1 MMAVNTVKAVIN
13 GQTYTLTLNSGTGKY
28 ETTITAPSQSSYNQ
42 SGHYFNV
49 QLQATDTAGN
59 LTTVDASDS
68 TLGSKLQL
76 VVKEKAAPVITISY
90 PTASATIVNNKP
102 TITFSVLD
110 ADSGVN
116 PDSIKITIDGTAIT
130 AGITKTK
137 NGSAYDCS
145 YAPASALSD
154 GEHTIKVD
162 ASDYDGNVAAQKSV
176 TFKIDT
182 VPPALSITSPGAGLV
197 TNVATL
203 VVTGSTNDL
212 TSSPCTVTIN
222 GSAISVNGDGTFSK
236 SLTLTE
242 GNNTITVV
250 STDSAGKS
258 TTITRTVTLDTV
270 LPVISAV
277 TITPNPVDSGST
289 FVISVSVTD

>member
-1 MMAVNTVKAVIN
+1 MAVNTVKAVIN
-13 GQTYTLTLNSGTGKY
+13 GQVYTLTLNGSTGKY
-28 ETTITAPSQSSYNQ
+28 ETTVTAPSLSSYNQ
-42 SGHYFNV
+42 TGHYFNV
-49 QLQATDTAGN
+49 QLQAADTAGN
-59 LTTVDASDS
+59 ITTVDSTDS

-76 VVKEKAAPVITISY
+76 VVKEKVAPVITITY
-90 PTASATIVNNKP
+90 PTASATIINNKP
-102 TITFSVLD
+102 TLAFSVTD

-116 PDSIKITIDGTAIT
+116 PDTIKITIDGTAIT
-130 AGITKTK
+130 SGITKTK
-137 NGSAYDCS
+137 SSNTYTCS
-145 YAPASALSD
+145 YAPTTALAD

-162 ASDYDGNVAAQKSV
+162 ASDYDGNVATGKSI

-182 VPPALSITSPGAGLV
+182 VPPALSITSPGAGLI

-222 GSAISVNGDGTFSK
+222 GAAVTVNGDGTFSK

-242 GNNTITVV
+242 GSNTITVV
-250 STDSAGKS
+250 STDSASKS